1 MLDESALDVGL
12 RGMLQVSLDSLNA
25 EAQAWE
31 PVGAAEAATRQR
43 SESGRGSRRSYGS
56 RVECGS
62 IEYGNVS
69 SRNPGCARTRS
80 IHARRCR
87 CGASESPSAS
97 STRLT

>member
-1 MLDESALDVGL
+1 MRDESAVEGG
-12 RGMLQVSLDSLNA
+12 RRVMSQVTRDYLHA

-80 IHARRCR
+80 IHARRCG